1 MSAQYAHARALTALF
16 KITRTLIFLTMR
28 ISLEGDSPISSARNK
43 LINTSSPTEKI
54 AELIVN
60 EFDYYTHCVRPEPII
75 ETVYQQPAQVFQ
87 IPFEGTS
94 SQIPL

>member
-1 MSAQYAHARALTALF
+1 MSAQYAHARALIALF

-28 ISLEGDSPISSARNK
+28 ISLEGDSPISSARK

-87 IPFEGTS
+87 IPFEGTTS
-94 SQIPL
+94 

>member
-1 MSAQYAHARALTALF
+1 MLEPWQLSSRLLEHLF
-16 KITRTLIFLTMR
+16 FWRWEFRWKVTP
-28 ISLEGDSPISSARNK
+28 PISRFLK
-43 LINTSSPTEKI
+43 IDQYSSPTEKI

-87 IPFEGTS
+87 IPFEGTTS
-94 SQIPL
+94 